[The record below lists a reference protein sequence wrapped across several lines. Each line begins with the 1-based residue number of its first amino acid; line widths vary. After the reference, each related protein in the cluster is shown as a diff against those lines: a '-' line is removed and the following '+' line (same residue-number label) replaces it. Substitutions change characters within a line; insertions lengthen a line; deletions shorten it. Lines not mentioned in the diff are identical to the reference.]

1 MHKKE
6 TGVQPSMRIEVAPVR
21 GCMGLVGRFD
31 WAGVGV
37 GDLGLSAGGV
47 DQDRSVVAPERGV
60 GGAGPWGCLHGV
72 LQLGRGG

>member
-37 GDLGLSAGGV
+37 GDLGLSAS
-47 DQDRSVVAPERGV
+47 RR
-60 GGAGPWGCLHGV
+60 H
-72 LQLGRGG
+72 